1 MFPSESRRRQEFAT
15 LPPPLPLMFAVAPAT
30 ATFVRTI
37 AFGDGRR
44 LVGSAT
50 ANAKVT
56 NGLNLENLSL
66 FTMNKNQSSLP

>member
-1 MFPSESRRRQEFAT
+1 
-15 LPPPLPLMFAVAPAT
+15 MFAVAPAT

-37 AFGDGRR
+37 AFGVGRM

-56 NGLNLENLSL
+56 NGLHLENLSR
-66 FTMNKNQSSLP
+66 FTINKNQSSLP

>member
-1 MFPSESRRRQEFAT
+1 MLSSESRRRREFAT

-37 AFGDGRR
+37 AFGVGRM

-56 NGLNLENLSL
+56 NGLHLENLSR
-66 FTMNKNQSSLP
+66 FTINKNQSSLP